1 VPKVWKSL
9 QGYLKKEKLMTV
21 SNFLVMGITFLLL
34 GIFINVVVL
43 SQTMLRY
50 LEDQAQVTVF
60 FKDDFGED
68 RILSLKNEL
77 SSDERISEVVYV
89 SKEKALE
96 IFKELNEDQPVLL
109 ESVSASILPASLE
122 IKTKNISNLENLAN
136 DLQGREG
143 VEDVRFYRDV
153 IQRFKNIGTAVYIV
167 GFVLVVIF
175 FIISYSVIIS
185 SLRMS
190 IDARGAELEI
200 MKVVGATD
208 HYLTKPFIYQG
219 VFFSVISAMGASI
232 IILILGLVESQW
244 DIFSKG
250 LSLGFLPG
258 VFINPIIFSLI
269 LSFILVLSG
278 FILGYFGSTAA
289 VKKYLK

>member
-1 VPKVWKSL
+1 MPKVWKIL
-9 QGYLKKEKLMTV
+9 QGYLKKEKLMSV
-21 SNFLVMGITFLLL
+21 SSFLVMGITFLLL
-34 GIFINVVVL
+34 GIFIEVVVL

-50 LEDQAQVTVF
+50 LEDQAQVTIF

-68 RILSLKNEL
+68 RILPLKDEL
-77 SSDERISEVVYV
+77 SKDERISEVIYV

-96 IFKELNEDQPVLL
+96 IFKELNKDQPVLL
-109 ESVSASILPASLE
+109 ESISASILPASLE

-136 DLQGREG
+136 DFQGREG
-143 VEDVRFYRDV
+143 VEDVRFYKDV
-153 IQRFKNIGTAVYIV
+153 IQRFKNTSTAVYIV
-167 GFVLVVIF
+167 GFILVVIF
-175 FIISYSVIIS
+175 FVISYSVIMS

-190 IDARGAELEI
+190 IDARGDELEI
-200 MKVVGATD
+200 MKVVGAKD
-208 HYLTKPFIYQG
+208 SYLTKPFIYQG
-219 VFFSVISAMGASI
+219 VFFSVTSALGASI
-232 IILILGLVESQW
+232 IILLVGLVENQG

-258 VFINPIIFSLI
+258 IFINPIIFSII

-278 FILGYFGSTAA
+278 VILGYFGSTAA

>member
-1 VPKVWKSL
+1 MPKVWKSL

>member
-1 VPKVWKSL
+1 MPKVWKIL

-21 SNFLVMGITFLLL
+21 SSFLVMGVTFLLL
-34 GIFINVVVL
+34 GIFIEVVVL

-68 RILSLKNEL
+68 KILSLKDEL
-77 SSDERISEVVYV
+77 SSDERISEISYV

-96 IFKELNEDQPVLL
+96 IFKELNKDQPVLL
-109 ESVSASILPASLE
+109 ESISASILPASLE
-122 IKTKNISNLENLAN
+122 IKTKNISNLENLAD

-143 VEDVRFYRDV
+143 VEDVRFYKDV
-153 IQRFKNIGTAVYIV
+153 VQRFKNTSTTVYIV
-167 GFVLVVIF
+167 GFILVVMF
-175 FIISYSVIIS
+175 FVISYSVIIS

-200 MKVVGATD
+200 MKVVGAKD
-208 HYLTKPFIYQG
+208 SYLTKPFIYQG
-219 VFFSVISAMGASI
+219 VFFGVTSALGASLI
-232 IILILGLVESQW
+232 IILFGLGETQW
-244 DIFSKG
+244 DVFSKG

-258 VFINPIIFSLI
+258 VFINPLVFSLI

-278 FILGYFGSTAA
+278 FVLGYFGSTAA
-289 VKKYLK
+289 VEKYLK

>member
-1 VPKVWKSL
+1 MPKVWKIL
-9 QGYLKKEKLMTV
+9 QGYLKKEKLMSV

-50 LEDQAQVTVF
+50 LEDQAQVTIF

-68 RILSLKNEL
+68 KILPLKDEL
-77 SSDERISEVVYV
+77 SKDERISEVIYV

-96 IFKELNEDQPVLL
+96 IFKELNKDQPVLL
-109 ESVSASILPASLE
+109 ESISASILPASLE

-136 DLQGREG
+136 DFQGKEG
-143 VEDVRFYRDV
+143 VEDVRFYKDV
-153 IQRFKNIGTAVYIV
+153 IQRFKNTSTAVYIV
-167 GFVLVVIF
+167 GFILVVIF
-175 FIISYSVIIS
+175 FVISYSVIMS

-190 IDARGAELEI
+190 IDARGDELEI
-200 MKVVGATD
+200 MKVVGAKD
-208 HYLTKPFIYQG
+208 SYLTKPFIYQG
-219 VFFSVISAMGASI
+219 VFFSVTSALGASI
-232 IILILGLVESQW
+232 IILLLGLIESKG

-258 VFINPIIFSLI
+258 VFINPIVFSLI

-278 FILGYFGSTAA
+278 VILGYFGSTAA

>member
-1 VPKVWKSL
+1 MPKVWKIL
-9 QGYLKKEKLMTV
+9 QGYLKKEKLMSV
-21 SNFLVMGITFLLL
+21 SSFLVMGITFLLL
-34 GIFINVVVL
+34 GIFIEVVVL

-50 LEDQAQVTVF
+50 LEDQAQVTIF

-68 RILSLKNEL
+68 RILPLKDEL
-77 SSDERISEVVYV
+77 SKDERISEVIYV

-96 IFKELNEDQPVLL
+96 IFKELNKDQPVLL
-109 ESVSASILPASLE
+109 ESISASILPASLE

-136 DLQGREG
+136 DFQGREG
-143 VEDVRFYRDV
+143 VEDVRFYKDV
-153 IQRFKNIGTAVYIV
+153 IQRFKNTSTAVYIV
-167 GFVLVVIF
+167 GFILVVIF
-175 FIISYSVIIS
+175 FVISYSVIMS

-190 IDARGAELEI
+190 IDARGDELEI
-200 MKVVGATD
+200 MKVVGAKD
-208 HYLTKPFIYQG
+208 SYLTKPFIYQG
-219 VFFSVISAMGASI
+219 VFFSVTSALGASI
-232 IILILGLVESQW
+232 IILLVGLVENQG

-258 VFINPIIFSLI
+258 IFINPIIFSII

-278 FILGYFGSTAA
+278 LILGYFGSTAA

>member
-1 VPKVWKSL
+1 VPKVWKIL
-9 QGYLKKEKLMTV
+9 QGYLKKEKLMSV
-21 SNFLVMGITFLLL
+21 SSFLVMGITFLLL
-34 GIFINVVVL
+34 GIFIEVVVL

-50 LEDQAQVTVF
+50 LEDQAQVTIF

-68 RILSLKNEL
+68 RILPLKDEL
-77 SSDERISEVVYV
+77 SKDERISEVIYV

-96 IFKELNEDQPVLL
+96 IFKELNKDQPVLL
-109 ESVSASILPASLE
+109 ESISASILPASLE

-136 DLQGREG
+136 DFQGREG
-143 VEDVRFYRDV
+143 VEDVRFYKDV
-153 IQRFKNIGTAVYIV
+153 IQRFKNTSTAVYIV
-167 GFVLVVIF
+167 GFILVVIF
-175 FIISYSVIIS
+175 FVISYSVIMS

-190 IDARGAELEI
+190 IDARGDELEI
-200 MKVVGATD
+200 MKVVGAKD
-208 HYLTKPFIYQG
+208 SYLTKPFIYQG
-219 VFFSVISAMGASI
+219 VFFSVTSALGASI
-232 IILILGLVESQW
+232 IILLVGLVENQG

-258 VFINPIIFSLI
+258 IFINPIIFSII

-278 FILGYFGSTAA
+278 LILGYFGSTAA

>member
-1 VPKVWKSL
+1 VPKVWKIL
-9 QGYLKKEKLMTV
+9 QGYLKKEKLMSV
-21 SNFLVMGITFLLL
+21 SSFLVMGITFLLL
-34 GIFINVVVL
+34 GIFIEVVVL

-50 LEDQAQVTVF
+50 LEDQAQVTIF

-68 RILSLKNEL
+68 RILPLKDEL
-77 SSDERISEVVYV
+77 SKDERISEVIYV

-96 IFKELNEDQPVLL
+96 IFKELNKDQPVLL
-109 ESVSASILPASLE
+109 ESISASILPASLE

-136 DLQGREG
+136 DFQGREG
-143 VEDVRFYRDV
+143 VEDVRFYKDV
-153 IQRFKNIGTAVYIV
+153 IQRFKNTSTAVYIV
-167 GFVLVVIF
+167 GFILVVIF
-175 FIISYSVIIS
+175 FVISYSVIMS

-190 IDARGAELEI
+190 IDARGDELEI
-200 MKVVGATD
+200 MKVVGAKD
-208 HYLTKPFIYQG
+208 SYLTKPFIYQG
-219 VFFSVISAMGASI
+219 VFFSVTSALGASI
-232 IILILGLVESQW
+232 IILLVGLVENQG

-258 VFINPIIFSLI
+258 IFINPIIFSII

-278 FILGYFGSTAA
+278 VILGYFGSTAA